1 MVTGIHR
8 ARERNNKVA
17 FSSTIIHSRIRS
29 GSHKNL
35 FETRE
40 NEEATK
46 EVTMELPRRYTIL
59 VVKLV
64 KTSTGFLVLHIRH
77 VLERVR

>member
-1 MVTGIHR
+1 MGT
-8 ARERNNKVA
+8 
-17 FSSTIIHSRIRS
+17 
-29 GSHKNL
+29 SHENL

-40 NEEATK
+40 NEEA
-46 EVTMELPRRYTIL
+46 TMELPRRYTIL

-64 KTSTGFLVLHIRH
+64 KTFNGFLVLRIRH